1 MRDLEG
7 PQRTIVTNC
16 RRISLRGRPQ
26 AHSPFCSPGSKQQ
39 LPHTNCVAAM
49 RNVPPRVSQGA
60 TSAANAVTA
69 ASARL
74 SMTAESTKALWDGLS
89 RKIAQIS
96 TSEPLKPA
104 AAVATERTPLLLF
117 DATVMPSS
125 RSGVEDEETSLPGC
139 VKPIS
144 RRHSSECQALLRLA
158 FQMLLFAIVDFAPNF
173 LSGVLT
179 GHLSAAHS
187 SEFMAARSLALI
199 FNMVTSTTLIA
210 AMSAAMDTLCAQA
223 YGAGQL
229 RELGLFFQ
237 TGLLVFC
244 IGFPPVAIAS
254 FYCVELLELAGQ
266 RRELAQLVR
275 SLVLLALPGVPFTAV
290 NALMCKIL
298 QGQSRVEP
306 LVGVGLLASVVQ
318 ATLLYVF
325 MFRTPLGFTGSALAI
340 SATMACYAI
349 VLATYLYRSGLY
361 QREWPG
367 WQFSEAV
374 RLMPEFLR
382 LGVSGMAMF
391 VCEVWGFA
399 VVGLSSGMLPHAA
412 AVVSA
417 DSSYANL
424 RWLGA
429 LWYAAISLAGSV
441 RVGNALGANDPAR
454 AWHTAKLALV
464 LSSAC
469 ALVSSVAMLLLH
481 GVLPFAFTSDE
492 RVVSITSKLLLVTS
506 PLQVFAAIS
515 SVSQGIFRG
524 CGLQSLGAKVNFVCY
539 ILLAV
544 PLGLLLAFPFDMGL
558 LGLWLGLNAGF
569 IACGLFSTYW
579 LAFRADW
586 AMLAYQAVERTTC
599 GAPSSDEI
607 KSEACYLP
615 SPTATRDVSHS
626 MEPMHEPSAYSDE
639 LRPSTSF

>member
-1 MRDLEG
+1 M
-7 PQRTIVTNC
+7 
-16 RRISLRGRPQ
+16 
-26 AHSPFCSPGSKQQ
+26 H
-39 LPHTNCVAAM
+39 
-49 RNVPPRVSQGA
+49 NVPPRA
-60 TSAANAVTA
+60 TRSASNAANAVA
-69 ASARL
+69 AVSARL
-74 SMTAESTKALWDGLS
+74 SMTAESTKALWDELS

-96 TSEPLKPA
+96 DPEPLKPVT
-104 AAVATERTPLLLF
+104 VATERTPLLLF
-117 DATVMPSS
+117 DAAVAPCSGVEGEPSTLPGCIKPSS
-125 RSGVEDEETSLPGC
+125 RG
-139 VKPIS
+139 
-144 RRHSSECQALLRLA
+144 RSSEWQALLRLA

-179 GHLSAAHS
+179 GHLNASHS

-254 FYCVELLELAGQ
+254 FYCVELLEFAGQ
-266 RRELAQLVR
+266 RRELAQLVH
-275 SLVLLALPGVPFTAV
+275 SLVLLALPGVPFAAV
-290 NALMCKIL
+290 NTLMCKIL

-306 LVGVGLLASVVQ
+306 LVAVGLMASVVQ
-318 ATLLYVF
+318 VTLLYVF
-325 MFRTPLGFTGSALAI
+325 MFWTPLGFTGSALAI
-340 SATMACYAI
+340 SATLACYAI
-349 VLATYLYRSGLY
+349 VLAAYLYRSGLY

-391 VCEVWGFA
+391 VCEVWSFA

-429 LWYAAISLAGSV
+429 LWYAAISLASSV
-441 RVGNALGANDPAR
+441 RVGNALGANDPAQ
-454 AWHTAKLALV
+454 AWHTAKLALG
-464 LSSAC
+464 LSTAC
-469 ALVSSVAMLLLH
+469 SLVASVAMLLGH
-481 GVLPFAFTSDE
+481 DVLPFAFTSNE

-506 PLQVFAAIS
+506 PLQVFAAIA
-515 SVSQGIFRG
+515 SVTQGIFRG
-524 CGLQSLGAKVNFVCY
+524 CGLQALGAKVNFVCY
-539 ILLAV
+539 MLLAV
-544 PLGLLLAFPFDMGL
+544 PLGLLLAFPLEMGL

-569 IACGLFSTYW
+569 TASGLFSTYW

-599 GAPSSDEI
+599 TAPDSQEMEGERCYEEI
-607 KSEACYLP
+607 KTEACSL
-615 SPTATRDVSHS
+615 ATRHSH
-626 MEPMHEPSAYSDE
+626 EPMHEPSLCSDDIRSSMRTE
-639 LRPSTSF
+639 

>member
-1 MRDLEG
+1 MR
-7 PQRTIVTNC
+7 
-16 RRISLRGRPQ
+16 S
-26 AHSPFCSPGSKQQ
+26 
-39 LPHTNCVAAM
+39 
-49 RNVPPRVSQGA
+49 VPPRVSRGA
-60 TSAANAVTA
+60 TTAANAVAA

-74 SMTAESTKALWDGLS
+74 SMTADSTKALWDGFF
-89 RKIAQIS
+89 RGAEKIARIS
-96 TSEPLKPA
+96 TPEPHKPV
-104 AAVATERTPLLLF
+104 AVASERTPLLLF
-117 DATVMPSS
+117 DATVVPSN
-125 RSGVEDEETSLPGC
+125 GIKDEEASITRC
-139 VKPIS
+139 IK
-144 RRHSSECQALLRLA
+144 RRHSSEGQALLRLA
-158 FQMLLFAIVDFAPNF
+158 FQMLLFAVVDFAPNF

-199 FNMVTSTTLIA
+199 FNMVTSTTLVA

-237 TGLLVFC
+237 TGLLVFA
-244 IGFPPVAIAS
+244 IGFPPVALAS
-254 FYCVELLELAGQ
+254 FYCVELLEFAGQ
-266 RRELAQLVR
+266 RRELAQLVH

-298 QGQSRVEP
+298 QGQSKVEP
-306 LVGVGLLASVVQ
+306 LVGVGLMASVVQ

-325 MFRTPLGFTGSALAI
+325 MFRTSLGFAGSALAI
-340 SATMACYAI
+340 SATMACYAV

-417 DSSYANL
+417 DSSYASL

-454 AWHTAKLALV
+454 AWHAAKLALG
-464 LSSAC
+464 LSTAC
-469 ALVSSVAMLLLH
+469 ALVASVAMLLLH

-539 ILLAV
+539 ILIAV
-544 PLGLLLAFPFDMGL
+544 PLGLLLAFSFEMGL

-569 IACGLFSTYW
+569 IASGVFSTYW

-586 AMLAYQAVERTTC
+586 PMLAYQAVQRTTC
-599 GAPSSDEI
+599 GVPSNDED
-607 KSEACYLP
+607 KSGACYLP
-615 SPTATRDVSHS
+615 SPMAVRDVSYSH
-626 MEPMHEPSAYSDE
+626 EPMHEPHAYTDA
-639 LRPSTSF
+639 LRPSEGLI

>member
-1 MRDLEG
+1 
-7 PQRTIVTNC
+7 
-16 RRISLRGRPQ
+16 
-26 AHSPFCSPGSKQQ
+26 
-39 LPHTNCVAAM
+39 M
-49 RNVPPRVSQGA
+49 RNVPPRVS
-60 TSAANAVTA
+60 SAANAVAA

-74 SMTAESTKALWDGLS
+74 SMTVDSTRALWDGLS
-89 RKIAQIS
+89 RRIAQLS
-96 TSEPLKPA
+96 TPEPRKQTA
-104 AAVATERTPLLLF
+104 AGVATERTPLLLF
-117 DATVMPSS
+117 DATVVPS
-125 RSGVEDEETSLPGC
+125 SGVEDEEAALTGC
-139 VKPIS
+139 VKPAA

-266 RRELAQLVR
+266 RRELAQLVH

-306 LVGVGLLASVVQ
+306 LVGVGLMASVVQ

-340 SATMACYAI
+340 SATMACYAL

-391 VCEVWGFA
+391 VCEIRA
-399 VVGLSSGMLPHAA
+399 TPT
-412 AVVSA
+412 
-417 DSSYANL
+417 Y
-424 RWLGA
+424 
-429 LWYAAISLAGSV
+429 AGSV
-441 RVGNALGANDPAR
+441 RY
-454 AWHTAKLALV
+454 AKLALG
-464 LSSAC
+464 LSSVC
-469 ALVSSVAMLLLH
+469 ALIASVVMLLLH

-544 PLGLLLAFPFDMGL
+544 PLGLLLAFPLGMGL

-569 IACGLFSTYW
+569 IASGLFSTYW

-599 GAPSSDEI
+599 GAPETSS
-607 KSEACYLP
+607 SN
-615 SPTATRDVSHS
+615 S
-626 MEPMHEPSAYSDE
+626 
-639 LRPSTSF
+639 

>member
-1 MRDLEG
+1 MR
-7 PQRTIVTNC
+7 T
-16 RRISLRGRPQ
+16 
-26 AHSPFCSPGSKQQ
+26 
-39 LPHTNCVAAM
+39 
-49 RNVPPRVSQGA
+49 VPPRVTQGA
-60 TSAANAVTA
+60 NTAANAVA
-69 ASARL
+69 IASARL
-74 SMTAESTKALWDGLS
+74 SMTAESTKALWDVLS
-89 RKIAQIS
+89 KKIAQIS
-96 TSEPLKPA
+96 DPEPLKPA
-104 AAVATERTPLLLF
+104 TVPTERTPLLVF

-125 RSGVEDEETSLPGC
+125 GIGDEDATI
-139 VKPIS
+139 KPSS
-144 RRHSSECQALLRLA
+144 RIHSNECQALLRLS

-179 GHLSAAHS
+179 GHLSASHS

-244 IGFPPVAIAS
+244 IGFPPVALAS

-266 RRELAQLVR
+266 RRQLAELVH
-275 SLVLLALPGVPFTAV
+275 SLVLLALPGVPFAAIS
-290 NALMCKIL
+290 ALMCKIL

-325 MFRTPLGFTGSALAI
+325 MFRTSLGFTGSALAI
-340 SATMACYAI
+340 SATLACYTI

-391 VCEVWGFA
+391 VCEVWSFA

-417 DSSYANL
+417 DSVYGNL

-454 AWHTAKLALV
+454 AWHTAKLALG
-464 LSSAC
+464 LSTAC
-469 ALVSSVAMLLLH
+469 ALVASVAMLLLH

-492 RVVSITSKLLLVTS
+492 RVVSIASNLLLVTS
-506 PLQVFAAIS
+506 PLQVFAAIT

-524 CGLQSLGAKVNFVCY
+524 CGLQALGAKVNFVCY
-539 ILLAV
+539 ILIAV
-544 PLGLLLAFPFDMGL
+544 PLGLLLAFVLEMGL

-579 LAFRADW
+579 LAFQADW
-586 AMLAYQAVERTTC
+586 QMLAFQALERTTN
-599 GAPSSDEI
+599 GAPGTDEV
-607 KSEACYLP
+607 KTEVCYNEIRSP
-615 SPTATRDVSHS
+615 SPIATHDSCVMSHDVLHTH
-626 MEPMHEPSAYSDE
+626 EPMHEPSVFSD
-639 LRPSTSF
+639 LRRG

>member
-1 MRDLEG
+1 MLNVSNR
-7 PQRTIVTNC
+7 VT
-16 RRISLRGRPQ
+16 R
-26 AHSPFCSPGSKQQ
+26 
-39 LPHTNCVAAM
+39 
-49 RNVPPRVSQGA
+49 
-60 TSAANAVTA
+60 AANAVAA

-89 RKIAQIS
+89 KKIAQIS
-96 TSEPLKPA
+96 EREPLKP
-104 AAVATERTPLLLF
+104 ATERTPLLHF
-117 DATVMPSS
+117 DASVVPSN
-125 RSGVEDEETSLPGC
+125 GVEDEESTLRKC
-139 VKPIS
+139 IKPS
-144 RRHSSECQALLRLA
+144 HSSECQALFRLA
-158 FQMLLFAIVDFAPNF
+158 FQMLLFGIVDFAPNF

-179 GHLSAAHS
+179 GHLSASHS

-237 TGLLVFC
+237 TGLLVFS
-244 IGFPPVAIAS
+244 IGFPPVALAS
-254 FYCVELLELAGQ
+254 FYCVELLEMAGQ

-275 SLVLLALPGVPFTAV
+275 SLVLLALPGVPFAAV
-290 NALMCKIL
+290 NTLMCKIL

-306 LVGVGLLASVVQ
+306 LVGVGLMASVVQ

-325 MFRTPLGFTGSALAI
+325 MFQTPLGFTGSALAI
-340 SATMACYAI
+340 STTLAVYAI

-399 VVGLSSGMLPHAA
+399 AVGLSSGMLPHAA

-417 DSSYANL
+417 DSSYTNL

-454 AWHTAKLALV
+454 AWHTTKLALG
-464 LSSAC
+464 LSTAC
-469 ALVSSVAMLLLH
+469 SLVASVAMLLLH

-524 CGLQSLGAKVNFVCY
+524 CGLQALGAKVNFVCY

-544 PLGLLLAFPFDMGL
+544 PVGLLLAFPLEMGL
-558 LGLWLGLNAGF
+558 LGLWLGLNVGF
-569 IACGLFSTYW
+569 IASGLFSTYW
-579 LAFRADW
+579 LALRADW
-586 AMLAYQAVERTTC
+586 AMLAYQALKRTTC
-599 GAPSSDEI
+599 AAPG
-607 KSEACYLP
+607 EACYDEIRDP
-615 SPTATRDVSHS
+615 SPLAARDATNLH
-626 MEPMHEPSAYSDE
+626 EPMHEPTLYADDLE
-639 LRPSTSF
+639 PSTRLK

>member
-1 MRDLEG
+1 MRG
-7 PQRTIVTNC
+7 YIKP
-16 RRISLRGRPQ
+16 
-26 AHSPFCSPGSKQQ
+26 SP
-39 LPHTNCVAAM
+39 
-49 RNVPPRVSQGA
+49 
-60 TSAANAVTA
+60 
-69 ASARL
+69 
-74 SMTAESTKALWDGLS
+74 
-89 RKIAQIS
+89 I
-96 TSEPLKPA
+96 
-104 AAVATERTPLLLF
+104 
-117 DATVMPSS
+117 
-125 RSGVEDEETSLPGC
+125 
-139 VKPIS
+139 
-144 RRHSSECQALLRLA
+144 RHSSECQALLRLA

-179 GHLSAAHS
+179 GHLSASHS

-266 RRELAQLVR
+266 QRELAQLVH
-275 SLVLLALPGVPFTAV
+275 SLVLLALPGVPFIAINT
-290 NALMCKIL
+290 LMCKIL

-306 LVGVGLLASVVQ
+306 LVGVGLMASVVQ

-399 VVGLSSGMLPHAA
+399 AVGLSSGMLPHAA

-454 AWHTAKLALV
+454 AWHTAKLALG
-464 LSSAC
+464 LSTAC
-469 ALVSSVAMLLLH
+469 ALVASVAMLLLH
-481 GVLPFAFTSDE
+481 AVLPFAFTSDE

-524 CGLQSLGAKVNFVCY
+524 CGLQALGAKVNFVCY

-544 PLGLLLAFPFDMGL
+544 PLGLLLAFSLEMGL

-569 IACGLFSTYW
+569 IASGLFSTYW
-579 LAFRADW
+579 LAFRANW
-586 AMLAYQAVERTTC
+586 AMLAYQALERTTC
-599 GAPSSDEI
+599 GAPGSEDTKSEVCYDEI
-607 KSEACYLP
+607 RGP
-615 SPTATRDVSHS
+615 SPMATRDVATRDALHSH
-626 MEPMHEPSAYSDE
+626 EPMHEPTVYADD
-639 LRPSTSF
+639 RRA

>member
-1 MRDLEG
+1 MR
-7 PQRTIVTNC
+7 
-16 RRISLRGRPQ
+16 S
-26 AHSPFCSPGSKQQ
+26 
-39 LPHTNCVAAM
+39 
-49 RNVPPRVSQGA
+49 VPPRVS
-60 TSAANAVTA
+60 SAANAVAA

-74 SMTAESTKALWDGLS
+74 SMTAESTKALWDGLY
-89 RKIAQIS
+89 RKIAQLS
-96 TSEPLKPA
+96 TPSEPHKPR

-117 DATVMPSS
+117 DATVAPSG
-125 RSGVEDEETSLPGC
+125 GVENEEASLTGC
-139 VKPIS
+139 VKPASS
-144 RRHSSECQALLRLA
+144 RRHNSECQALLRLA

-266 RRELAQLVR
+266 RRELAQLVH

-306 LVGVGLLASVVQ
+306 LVGVGLMASVVQ

-367 WQFSEAV
+367 WHFSEAV

-391 VCEVWGFA
+391 VCEVWG
-399 VVGLSSGMLPHAA
+399 SQQ
-412 AVVSA
+412 
-417 DSSYANL
+417 
-424 RWLGA
+424 W
-429 LWYAAISLAGSV
+429 GS
-441 RVGNALGANDPAR
+441 RP
-454 AWHTAKLALV
+454 
-464 LSSAC
+464 
-469 ALVSSVAMLLLH
+469 
-481 GVLPFAFTSDE
+481 
-492 RVVSITSKLLLVTS
+492 
-506 PLQVFAAIS
+506 
-515 SVSQGIFRG
+515 G
-524 CGLQSLGAKVNFVCY
+524 CCLM
-539 ILLAV
+539 
-544 PLGLLLAFPFDMGL
+544 PP
-558 LGLWLGLNAGF
+558 
-569 IACGLFSTYW
+569 
-579 LAFRADW
+579 
-586 AMLAYQAVERTTC
+586 
-599 GAPSSDEI
+599 P
-607 KSEACYLP
+607 
-615 SPTATRDVSHS
+615 
-626 MEPMHEPSAYSDE
+626 
-639 LRPSTSF
+639 

>member
-1 MRDLEG
+1 M
-7 PQRTIVTNC
+7 
-16 RRISLRGRPQ
+16 
-26 AHSPFCSPGSKQQ
+26 HS
-39 LPHTNCVAAM
+39 
-49 RNVPPRVSQGA
+49 VPPRVSRSA
-60 TSAANAVTA
+60 TTAANAVAA

-74 SMTAESTKALWDGLS
+74 SMSRLPESTKALWDGLS

-96 TSEPLKPA
+96 EPKPIKP
-104 AAVATERTPLLLF
+104 AVATERTPLLLF
-117 DATVMPSS
+117 DAAVAPTNTIDA
-125 RSGVEDEETSLPGC
+125 DEEAVPVSLTGC
-139 VKPIS
+139 VKP
-144 RRHSSECQALLRLA
+144 RLHSSECQGLLRLA

-244 IGFPPVAIAS
+244 IGFPPVAFAS
-254 FYCVELLELAGQ
+254 FYCVEILEFTGQ
-266 RRELAQLVR
+266 KRELAQLVH
-275 SLVLLALPGVPFTAV
+275 SLVLLALPGIPFAAV
-290 NALMCKIL
+290 NTLMCKIL

-325 MFRTPLGFTGSALAI
+325 MFRTSLGFTGSALAI
-340 SATMACYAI
+340 SATLAFYAI
-349 VLATYLYRSGLY
+349 VLATYLFRSGLY

-399 VVGLSSGMLPHAA
+399 IVGLSSGMLPHAA
-412 AVVSA
+412 ASVSA
-417 DSSYANL
+417 DSTYGNL

-454 AWHTAKLALV
+454 AWHTAKLALG
-464 LSSAC
+464 LSTGC
-469 ALVSSVAMLLLH
+469 ALVASVAMLLLH

-506 PLQVFAAIS
+506 PLQVFAAIT

-524 CGLQSLGAKVNFVCY
+524 CGLQALGAKVNFVCY
-539 ILLAV
+539 ILIAV
-544 PLGLLLAFPFDMGL
+544 PVGLLLAFPFEMGL
-558 LGLWLGLNAGF
+558 IGLWLGLNAGF
-569 IACGLFSTYW
+569 IVSGLFGTYW

-586 AMLAYQAVERTTC
+586 PMLAQQAQERT
-599 GAPSSDEI
+599 ARAVPASEEI
-607 KSEACYLP
+607 ISEACNVGDSL
-615 SPTATRDVSHS
+615 SL
-626 MEPMHEPSAYSDE
+626 EPMHEPYADE
-639 LRPSTSF
+639 IRPSTSLR